1 MKKKK
6 KNAPLW
12 IGIGML
18 LLLLFIMYVGPH
30 LPLIDKELKGETF
43 RWVDK
48 PGGKLQLPAFAPSEE
63 NWLGTDKKGVDH
75 LSKVVVAAEDTLYLI
90 LMVTVL
96 RYMIGVPL
104 GLLARKKNGFFYQL
118 IMLLNQFFSYLP
130 SIFSAI
136 LLLALPSLLFSPNR
150 YFWSLFVL
158 AVVEAGRVA
167 ITVQAKADR
176 ISKETYMEA
185 GEALGLSAK
194 RKLRAYYIP
203 AMTPELIVNFCADMG
218 KVTILLGQL
227 AVMDI
232 FITQEWKE
240 VNYYTM
246 KFVSTSFN
254 WTTLISDYKTQIFL
268 SKFDFVFY
276 PALGLMLI
284 VVTFNLLGEGLRRKF
299 FLKA

>member
-1 MKKKK
+1 MKKK

-12 IGIGML
+12 IGTGML

-30 LPLIDKELKGETF
+30 LPMIDQELNRETS
-43 RWVDK
+43 RWADK
-48 PGGKLQLPAFAPSEE
+48 PGGKLLLPAFAPSEQ
-63 NWLGTDKKGVDH
+63 NWLGTDKKGVDN
-75 LSKVVVAAEDTLYLI
+75 LSKVVLAAQGTLYLI

-96 RYMIGVPL
+96 RYVIGVPL
-104 GLLARKKNGFFYQL
+104 GLLARRKNGFFYQL
-118 IMLLNQFFSYLP
+118 IMLLNQVFSYLP
-130 SIFSAI
+130 SIFSVI

-150 YFWSLFVL
+150 FFWALFVL

-167 ITVQAKADR
+167 ITVQAKAER

-185 GEALGLSAK
+185 GEALGLSMK

-203 AMTPELIVNFCADMG
+203 AMLPELIVNFCADIG
-218 KVTILLGQL
+218 KVTVLLGQL

-232 FITQEWKE
+232 FINQEWKE
-240 VNYYTM
+240 VGVHTM
-246 KFVSTSFN
+246 QFVNTSFN
-254 WTTLISDYKTQIFL
+254 WTTLISDHRLEIFR

-284 VVTFNLLGEGLRRKF
+284 VLTFNLLGEGLRRKYF
-299 FLKA
+299 IKA